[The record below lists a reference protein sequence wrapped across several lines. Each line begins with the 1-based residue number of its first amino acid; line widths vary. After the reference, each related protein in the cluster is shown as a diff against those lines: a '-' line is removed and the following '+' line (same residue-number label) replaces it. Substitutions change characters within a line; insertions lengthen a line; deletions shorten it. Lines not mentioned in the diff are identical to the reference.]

1 MNNFEVIEAINT
13 QASRILE
20 RMGSR
25 EETMFQINELEIE
38 NGIFL
43 RNHEIKG
50 SALKNILKMLGV
62 RPEFL
67 DYSNKMTADD
77 WRSVS
82 EKIKGAIGSEVVYAK
97 TVRDEDGWVSVIDIF
112 KHNGDK
118 KKIDNASFDQY
129 IQWITDALGTSTNN
143 YELKDFFWND
153 QLESMNIN
161 LLNKD
166 TGIDVFGTDLD
177 VWKMGQNFSFSAFR
191 FDYAPFFERLVCSNG
206 NVAKEFGFRS
216 NISQGRFNNKKIQS
230 IIEKNI
236 LQANTD
242 MPIVLQKA
250 TQHLKDNNISIAEF
264 QHYRNFFGGRNQEE
278 RYDNIMAKFFNES
291 PFYKAYGVNLEEK
304 SKKWKSTANT
314 GINAYDFFNMLTWV
328 ASHPEEVKMDKRDRI
343 DLQIQ
348 SSNLL
353 FKNQLDLEDVAT
365 NVVVEYPR
373 LISMN

>member
-1 MNNFEVIEAINT
+1 MNNFEVIETINT

-25 EETMFQINELEIE
+25 EDTMFQINELEIE

-43 RNHEIKG
+43 RGHEIKG

-67 DYSNKMTADD
+67 EYSNKMTSDD
-77 WRSVS
+77 WHSVS
-82 EKIKGAIGSEVVYAK
+82 EKIKGAIGSDVVYAK
-97 TVRDEDGWVSVIDIF
+97 TVRDDDGWVSVIDIF

-129 IQWITDALGTSTNN
+129 IQWITEALGNSKNN
-143 YELKDFFWND
+143 YELKDFFWNA
-153 QLESMNIN
+153 QAESMNIN

-177 VWKMGQNFSFSAFR
+177 VWKMGQNFSFSAFN

-230 IIEKNI
+230 TIEKNI
-236 LQANTD
+236 LQVSTD
-242 MPIVLQKA
+242 MPWMLQKA
-250 TQHLKDNNISIAEF
+250 TQHLKENNISIAEF
-264 QHYRNFFGGRNQEE
+264 QHYKNFFGGRNQEE
-278 RYDNIMAKFFNES
+278 RYDNIMAKFFNET

-314 GINAYDFFNMLTWV
+314 GINAYDFFNMLTWI
-328 ASHPEEVKMDKRDRI
+328 ASHPEEVKMDKTDRI
-343 DLQIQ
+343 NLQIQ

-353 FKNQLDLEDVAT
+353 FKDQLDLEDVAT
-365 NVVVEYPR
+365 NVVF
-373 LISMN
+373 LL

>member
-1 MNNFEVIEAINT
+1 MNNFEVIETINT

-264 QHYRNFFGGRNQEE
+264 QHYKNFFGGRNQEE
-278 RYDNIMAKFFNES
+278 RYDNIMAKFFNET

-314 GINAYDFFNMLTWV
+314 GINAYDFFNMLTWI

>member
-264 QHYRNFFGGRNQEE
+264 QHYKNFFGGRNQEE

>member
-1 MNNFEVIEAINT
+1 MNNFEVIETINT

-25 EETMFQINELEIE
+25 EDTMFQINELEIE

-43 RNHEIKG
+43 RGHEIKG

-67 DYSNKMTADD
+67 EYSNKMTSDD
-77 WRSVS
+77 WHSVS
-82 EKIKGAIGSEVVYAK
+82 EKIKGAIGSDVVYAK
-97 TVRDEDGWVSVIDIF
+97 TVRDDDGWVSVIDIF

-129 IQWITDALGTSTNN
+129 IQWITEALGNSKNN
-143 YELKDFFWND
+143 YELKDFFWNA
-153 QLESMNIN
+153 QAESMNIN

-177 VWKMGQNFSFSAFR
+177 VWKMGQNFSFSAFN

-230 IIEKNI
+230 TIEKNI
-236 LQANTD
+236 LQVSTD
-242 MPIVLQKA
+242 MPWMLQKA
-250 TQHLKDNNISIAEF
+250 TQHLKENNISIAEF
-264 QHYRNFFGGRNQEE
+264 QHYKNFFGGRNQEE
-278 RYDNIMAKFFNES
+278 RYDNIMAKFFNET

-314 GINAYDFFNMLTWV
+314 GINAYDFFNMLTWI
-328 ASHPEEVKMDKRDRI
+328 ASHPEEVKMDKTDRI
-343 DLQIQ
+343 NLQIQ

-373 LISMN
+373 LVSMN

>member
-1 MNNFEVIEAINT
+1 MNNFEVIETINT

-25 EETMFQINELEIE
+25 EDTMFQINELEIE

-43 RNHEIKG
+43 RGHEIKG

-67 DYSNKMTADD
+67 EYSNKMTSDD
-77 WRSVS
+77 WHSVS
-82 EKIKGAIGSEVVYAK
+82 EKIKGAIGSDVVYAK
-97 TVRDEDGWVSVIDIF
+97 TVRDDDGWVSVIDIF
-112 KHNGDK
+112 KHNGGK

-129 IQWITDALGTSTNN
+129 IQWITEALGTSKNN
-143 YELKDFFWND
+143 YELKDFFWNA
-153 QLESMNIN
+153 QSESMNIN

-177 VWKMGQNFSFSAFR
+177 VWKMGQNFSFSAFN

-230 IIEKNI
+230 TIEKNI
-236 LQANTD
+236 LQVSTD
-242 MPIVLQKA
+242 MPWMLQKA
-250 TQHLKDNNISIAEF
+250 TQHLKENNISIAEF
-264 QHYRNFFGGRNQEE
+264 QHYKNFFGGRNQEE
-278 RYDNIMAKFFNES
+278 RYDNIMAKFFNET

-314 GINAYDFFNMLTWV
+314 GINAYDFFNMLTWI
-328 ASHPEEVKMDKRDRI
+328 ASHPEEVKMDKTDRI
-343 DLQIQ
+343 NLQIQ

-373 LISMN
+373 LVSMN